1 MFFFNALVLFLSAFL
16 VGLVVFIIPTVK
28 PAYFKLSLA
37 FSGAYLFT
45 LTLVHILP
53 ELFIEA
59 TSPFQVG
66 LFVVVGFLLQVL
78 LDFFTEG
85 VEHGHFHSHSI
96 NPTTLLSAL
105 FVHALLEGTLLSH
118 PSHTHESGETHSL
131 LFGIVIHKIPE
142 AFAFASVLLGQMG
155 KKSYVLL
162 LLLIFSLASP
172 LGIVLNHYFNTE
184 QLVSSQ
190 FTQMLFGVVAGNFL
204 HISTTIFFETSPQHQ
219 FNARRLLF
227 ILGGVALA
235 VISEGLFR

>member
-1 MFFFNALVLFLSAFL
+1 MLFTNAFVLFSSAML
-16 VGLVVFIIPTVK
+16 VGSAVFIIPTVK
-28 PAYFKLSLA
+28 PIYFKLSLA

-53 ELFIEA
+53 ELFAES

-66 LFVVVGFLLQVL
+66 IFVVAGFLMQVL

-85 VEHGHFHSHSI
+85 VEHGHFHTHKL
-96 NPTTLLSAL
+96 NTTTLLGAL

-142 AFAFASVLLGQMG
+142 AFAFASVLLLQLG

-162 LLLIFSLASP
+162 LIFIFSLATP
-172 LGIVLNHYFNTE
+172 IGILLTNYLNV
-184 QLVSSQ
+184 QQVVSLQ
-190 FTQMLFGVVAGNFL
+190 FTQFLLGIVAGNFL

-219 FNARRLLF
+219 FNGLRLFF
-227 ILGGVALA
+227 ILLGVALA
-235 VISEGLFR
+235 ILSEGMR